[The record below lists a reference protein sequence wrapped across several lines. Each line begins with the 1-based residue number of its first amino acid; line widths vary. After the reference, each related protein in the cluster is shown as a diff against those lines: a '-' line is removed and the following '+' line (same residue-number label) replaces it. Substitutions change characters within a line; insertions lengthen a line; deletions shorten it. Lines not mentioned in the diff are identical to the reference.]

1 MPNPQA
7 KAIAISEGQK
17 KILEQI
23 ARRTSNPYRLVRRAQ
38 LILRAAEGAN
48 NSQISRQLQLHRN
61 QVRLWRQRWQLAKE
75 SLRKAEV
82 EGSSDT
88 ILKERIINVLSDEF
102 RRGSNAKF
110 SVEQIVQI
118 VAMACEDP
126 GQSERPVTHWTPGE
140 LADEAVKRGTVEQI
154 SPRSVGRFLKRG
166 YSQAP
171 S

>member
-7 KAIAISEGQK
+7 KASAISEGQK

-23 ARRTSNPYRLVRRAQ
+23 ARRTTNPYRLVRRAQ

-48 NSQISRQLQLHRN
+48 NSQISRQLQLHWN

-75 SLRKAEV
+75 SLREAEV
-82 EGSSDT
+82 EGSSDAV
-88 ILKERIINVLSDEF
+88 LKERIINVLSDEF

-110 SVEQIVQI
+110 SVEQVVQI

-126 GQSERPVTHWTPGE
+126 GQSERPVTHWTPKE
-140 LADEAVKRGTVEQI
+140 LADEAVKRGIVEQI

-166 YSQAP
+166 YSQTP